1 MPKCSR
7 HNVNTT
13 TNMFQ
18 VLITEISMQSCS
30 ENMYMIEVFC
40 DLEDILFAHL
50 KKLIGCVSQFTL

>member
-1 MPKCSR
+1 
-7 HNVNTT
+7 
-13 TNMFQ
+13 MFQ